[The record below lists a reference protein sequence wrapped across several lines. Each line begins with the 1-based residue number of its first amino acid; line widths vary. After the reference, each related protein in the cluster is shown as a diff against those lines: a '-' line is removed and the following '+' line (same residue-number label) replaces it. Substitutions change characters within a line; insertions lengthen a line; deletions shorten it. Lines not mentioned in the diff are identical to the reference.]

1 MSELMSR
8 PVETFTVGF
17 SDAEYLNELDSARR
31 IARDFQTNHH
41 EVIISANEM
50 QKFLPD
56 LVFHQDEPIAD
67 PVCVSLYYVSK
78 LARDSGTIVVQGGEG
93 ADEIFSGYA
102 SYAAY
107 LRVYERV
114 WRHAERLPGAL
125 RRGLAAL
132 ARSPLGRAGIDRLPK
147 GRK

>member
-1 MSELMSR
+1 
-8 PVETFTVGF
+8 
-17 SDAEYLNELDSARR
+17 
-31 IARDFQTNHH
+31 I
-41 EVIISANEM
+41 
-50 QKFLPD
+50 
-56 LVFHQDEPIAD
+56 FHQDEPIAD

-147 GRK
+147 GRKLAPELARRLGAGEPLFWSATEIFDET